1 MATSPSSAAPARR
14 SPRTPQPS
22 ALPAVCGPEDFP
34 GCEPF
39 HLPESELERYEGRL
53 EFWDGRTHTAWRV
66 REPTTLH
73 HEGPTQMLAQVSE
86 RFAGLRGSRIK
97 CFGSADLV
105 RWEASGT
112 RRWLMQAD
120 QVLYLHPDRTRPSG
134 RYIDVDRDPLPDV
147 VLEVDYSTDVRRRKL
162 AIYLE
167 GAFPE
172 VWVLVPPRSRM
183 GRRRLAMHVLDG
195 EAYRVA
201 PESSAFPGWK
211 GEEIFGALTEDPWSD
226 STRRALERVS
236 RAMGASE
243 GTGPED
249 DPLSRTLILEGEAR
263 GRAQGHREGA
273 ARGRAGLVRELL
285 RSRDVATGPNFEEAL
300 LPLALDTPA
309 EALTAAALACTG
321 EADFLHRV
329 RMHEPRGA
337 AREA

>member
-1 MATSPSSAAPARR
+1 
-14 SPRTPQPS
+14 
-22 ALPAVCGPEDFP
+22 
-34 GCEPF
+34 
-39 HLPESELERYEGRL
+39 
-53 EFWDGRTHTAWRV
+53 
-66 REPTTLH
+66 
-73 HEGPTQMLAQVSE
+73 MLARVAE
-86 RFAGLRGSRIK
+86 RFAGLRGSGIE
-97 CFGSADLV
+97 CFGSVDLV

-167 GAFPE
+167 AGFPE
-172 VWVLVPPRSRM
+172 LWVLVPPGSRRA
-183 GRRRLAMHVLDG
+183 GYPRVTIHVREG
-195 EAYRVA
+195 TGYRTAEESEAI
-201 PESSAFPGWK
+201 PGFAK
-211 GEEIFGALTEDPWSD
+211 DEIFRALIERPWSEP
-226 STRRALERVS
+226 TRRALERVA

-285 RSRDVATGPNFEEAL
+285 RSRSVATGPNFEEAL

-309 EALTAAALACTG
+309 EALTAAALACTD